1 MGSLRRTLTA
11 GILFTLCVPG
21 AAAGAAAPAAGH
33 GRPKAAASLNQPTD
47 ATREQPAVVPYQY
60 IAKAYTELLGRAPG
74 PVEWANAVGYFRAD
88 GCSAA
93 SLRRFG
99 DTLLSSTEYR
109 HDYPPGPQT
118 AGAIV
123 LTLYRFVLNR
133 EPDAAGYVENRDEIA
148 SRQVSPLDA
157 AGDLYETTEFTGLT
171 EPAICDPT
179 NPNYYFGEPGN
190 WTGYPAIETPDQ
202 GNPGPDGDEATLQAA
217 LDARSAAG
225 GGGFALPARSV
236 TGLTTTLVVP
246 GNVTLTTVGDPDP
259 DRYAEMGRLVR
270 LPGFGPL
277 PDYSG
282 DELVRLQPGAK
293 LEHVWVDGQR
303 DTPSPNGFLVFDV
316 RMLGGAGTTVRDD
329 RIGNP
334 YGASDLEDDST
345 GSNVPGATA
354 CTGNVVSDNLVE
366 AYGSTH
372 VVPTGS
378 PEHPEADGLGIYC
391 QDTTVAHNDIVD
403 ISDTAVALFDG
414 ASFLAT
420 TRPQHSRVVDNT
432 VVSAGNSYSFGIA
445 TDPSYA
451 LHQGTAPGGDQPG
464 ATSRSFAG
472 TVIADNRFWSGTRT
486 HIDVVLSSGT
496 HDLFGS
502 TVHQNCALPDTG
514 GQAECGGGRNALGA
528 TWTANSTG
536 GQLLEAEIGIYVGGT
551 VDATFRANDLSRL
564 REVAGGFCPH
574 YPVVVAI
581 GDDGAPSSG
590 SPTSASPTSASP
602 SGTVVDFATGFH
614 ITGLAHDDPAH
625 HDATLQSDSCVN
637 PFF

>member
-1 MGSLRRTLTA
+1 M
-11 GILFTLCVPG
+11 
-21 AAAGAAAPAAGH
+21 AAA
-33 GRPKAAASLNQPTD
+33 T
-47 ATREQPAVVPYQY
+47 VPYQY
-60 IAKAYTELLGRAPG
+60 IAKAYTELLGRAPE
-74 PVEWANAVGYFRAD
+74 PAEWANAVGYFRAA
-88 GCSAA
+88 GCSPA

-99 DTLLSSTEYR
+99 DTVLSSTAY
-109 HDYPPGPQT
+109 HDDYPPGPQT

-148 SRQVSPLDA
+148 SGRVSPLDA

-171 EPAICDPT
+171 APAICDPT

-190 WTGYPAIETPDQ
+190 WTGYPAIQTPDQ
-202 GNPGPDGDEATLQAA
+202 GTPGPDGSEAVLQAA

-225 GGGFALPARSV
+225 GGVFALPARSV

-246 GNVTLTTVGDPDP
+246 GNVTLSTVGDPDP
-259 DRYAEMGRLVR
+259 NRYAEMGRLVR

-282 DELVRLQPGAK
+282 EELVRLQPGAK

-303 DTPSPNGFLVFDV
+303 DAPSPNDFLIFDV
-316 RMLGGAGTTVRDD
+316 RMLGGTGTTVRDD
-329 RIGNP
+329 RIGNS

-345 GSNVPGATA
+345 GSNVPGAIA
-354 CTGNVVSDNLVE
+354 CARNVVSDNLVE

-372 VVPTGS
+372 VVAAGS

-391 QDTTVAHNDIVD
+391 QDTTVADNDIVD
-403 ISDTAVALFDG
+403 VSDTAVALFDG

-420 TRPQHSRVVDNT
+420 TRPQHSKILDNT

-451 LHQGTAPGGDQPG
+451 LHQGAEPGGDQP
-464 ATSRSFAG
+464 AVTSRSFAG

-486 HIDVVLSSGT
+486 HIGVVLSSGT

-528 TWTANSTG
+528 TWTGNSTG

-564 REVAGGFCPH
+564 VEVVGGFCPH
-574 YPVVVAI
+574 FPVVL
-581 GDDGAPSSG
+581 APG
-590 SPTSASPTSASP
+590 
-602 SGTVVDFATGFH
+602 FATGVRLTRRSRDTTVH
-614 ITGLAHDDPAH
+614 QDVDLA
-625 HDATLQSDSCVN
+625 SDSCVN
-637 PFF
+637 PAF